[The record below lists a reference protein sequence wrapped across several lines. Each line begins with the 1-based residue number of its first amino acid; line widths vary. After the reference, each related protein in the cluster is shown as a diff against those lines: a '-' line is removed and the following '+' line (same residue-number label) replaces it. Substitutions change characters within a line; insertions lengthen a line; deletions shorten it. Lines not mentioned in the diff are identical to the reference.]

1 MLEIKFG
8 ETNNYYTL
16 QEICKA
22 NYKQTFE
29 SKYNPKSLPT
39 TTMQNTSTKQSYQV
53 RTPNFDYYFS
63 RPDHLLT
70 HTEANNFCQAWGG
83 QLQAKLWGT
92 EKKEFTCEKMRPLPQ
107 IQAYRADENF
117 LIKAEL
123 IQYQTPLLI
132 YVIVGVIVAVAIALG
147 SFLCY
152 WKSAKATITRK
163 YPQHK
168 VVPPVT
174 A

>member
-1 MLEIKFG
+1 
-8 ETNNYYTL
+8 
-16 QEICKA
+16 
-22 NYKQTFE
+22 
-29 SKYNPKSLPT
+29 
-39 TTMQNTSTKQSYQV
+39 
-53 RTPNFDYYFS
+53 
-63 RPDHLLT
+63 
-70 HTEANNFCQAWGG
+70 
-83 QLQAKLWGT
+83 
-92 EKKEFTCEKMRPLPQ
+92 MRPLPQ

-132 YVIVGVIVAVAIALG
+132 YVVVGVVVAVTIALG